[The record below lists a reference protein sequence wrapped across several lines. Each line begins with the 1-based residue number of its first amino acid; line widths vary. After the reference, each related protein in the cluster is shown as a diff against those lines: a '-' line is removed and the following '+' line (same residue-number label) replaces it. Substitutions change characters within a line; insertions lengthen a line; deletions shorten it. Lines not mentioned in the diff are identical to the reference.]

1 MDAIVDLIRSVIRSY
16 PSMFSNIVVDILYLI
31 VLVLVAGQ
39 YRKIQSV
46 EKNLYGAAKNKA
58 LNNTV
63 YAVGLGLIGGLLS
76 SLLLVLVGVSAVSYT
91 HLIWYVGK
99 TEENDSKYAGSML
112 SLVSSAI
119 FSKRAEGIRISGLSQ
134 YKGIVFGWGSGDP
147 KEAS

>member
-63 YAVGLGLIGGLLS
+63 YAVGLGLIGG
-76 SLLLVLVGVSAVSYT
+76 GF
-91 HLIWYVGK
+91 
-99 TEENDSKYAGSML
+99 
-112 SLVSSAI
+112 SLV
-119 FSKRAEGIRISGLSQ
+119 FC
-134 YKGIVFGWGSGDP
+134 WCW
-147 KEAS
+147 